1 MQALW
6 LHRRF
11 LSLIWMKHFS
21 KHNDGASIDEELGI
35 FVDNEFH
42 LLSYCSTI
50 PDIQFE
56 DYQAQALYCTCY
68 LLWLTKVKHSSSIL
82 ILQLM
87 VYTLASFFFWLS
99 AYISFMY
106 QQVPEFYGVKFQ
118 AKLRTQDLKSLF
130 SKVCPE
136 RSVLLDSFLGTD
148 EDLVIAREKA

>member
-87 VYTLASFFFWLS
+87 VYTLASFFS
-99 AYISFMY
+99 
-106 QQVPEFYGVKFQ
+106 G
-118 AKLRTQDLKSLF
+118 
-130 SKVCPE
+130 
-136 RSVLLDSFLGTD
+136 
-148 EDLVIAREKA
+148 